1 MYLCVVLC
9 VRACVQEG
17 MAHEACDT
25 TARVDRYVD
34 AIELQ
39 KDDSRKQLLTTERS
53 EQEHL
58 MQSRVFHPPA
68 HSLLPSGH
76 PPRCTP
82 HVVAPLTVRVRPARR
97 WMVTRTFMSE

>member
-1 MYLCVVLC
+1 
-9 VRACVQEG
+9 

-68 HSLLPSGH
+68 HSLLPSVW
-76 PPRCTP
+76 PSLLLRCTP